1 MSDTKDKIVE
11 LADHLVRTKG
21 FNAFSY
27 KNIADPME
35 IRNAAIHYHF
45 PAKADLGISV
55 IENEMERFRENAE
68 KWRKLPEDK
77 QLAKLVD
84 VFHRYG
90 NHGFICLMGSLAP
103 DFETFSDPMKAKVQ
117 EMGNDLLNWITTCME
132 NGRAKKLLQFE
143 GEAFDRA
150 LLFITNLQS
159 SLILSRVLGPSV
171 FSRIS
176 NRILKDLKP

>member
-11 LADHLVRTKG
+11 MADHLVRTKG

-27 KNIADPME
+27 KDIADPME
-35 IRNAAIHYHF
+35 IKNAAIHYHF
-45 PAKADLGISV
+45 PAKSDLGIGV
-55 IENEMERFRENAE
+55 IEAEIKKFRENVE
-68 KWRKLPEDK
+68 KWRKLPEDR

-90 NHGFICLMGSLAP
+90 TNGFICLMGSLAT
-103 DFETFSDPMKAKVQ
+103 DFETFTDPMKAKVQ
-117 EMGNDLLNWITTCME
+117 EMGTDIVNWLSACLE
-132 NGRAKKLLQFE
+132 NGRAGGRFHFE
-143 GEAFDRA
+143 GEAYDRA
-150 LLFITNLQS
+150 LLLITNLQS

-171 FSRIS
+171 FNRVS

>member
-1 MSDTKDKIVE
+1 MSDTKDKIVT

-27 KNIADPME
+27 KDIADPME
-35 IRNAAIHYHF
+35 IKNAAIHYHF

-55 IENEMERFRENAE
+55 IDSEIAKFMESAE

-84 VFHRYG
+84 VFHRHG
-90 NHGFICLMGSLAP
+90 TNGFICLMGSLAP
-103 DFETFSDPMKAKVQ
+103 DFETFTDPMKEKVQ
-117 EMGNDLLNWITTCME
+117 EMGNVIVNWITACLE
-132 NGRAKKLLQFE
+132 NGRAHQRFHFE
-143 GEAFDRA
+143 GEAYDRA
-150 LLFITNLQS
+150 LLIITNLQS

-171 FSRIS
+171 FNRVS

>member
-1 MSDTKDKIVE
+1 MSDTKDKIVT

-27 KNIADPME
+27 KDIADPME
-35 IRNAAIHYHF
+35 IKNAAIHYHF

-55 IENEMERFRENAE
+55 IDHDMEKFRESAE
-68 KWRKLPEDK
+68 KWKKLPEDK

-84 VFHRYG
+84 VFHRHG
-90 NHGFICLMGSLAP
+90 TNGFICLMGSLAP
-103 DFETFSDPMKAKVQ
+103 DFETFTDPMKAKVQ
-117 EMGNDLLNWITTCME
+117 EMGNTILNWVTTCLE
-132 NGRAKKLLQFE
+132 NGREHQRFHFE

-150 LLFITNLQS
+150 LLIITNLQS

-171 FSRIS
+171 FNRVS

>member
-1 MSDTKDKIVE
+1 MSDTKAKIVTM
-11 LADHLVRTKG
+11 ADHLVRTRG

-27 KNIADPME
+27 KDIADPME
-35 IRNAAIHYHF
+35 IKNAAIHYHF

-55 IENEMERFRENAE
+55 IENEMLKFRENAE

-77 QLAKLVD
+77 QLARLVE
-84 VFHRYG
+84 VFHRNG
-90 NHGFICLMGSLAP
+90 NQGFICLVGSLAP
-103 DFETFSDPMKAKVQ
+103 DFETFEEPMKAKVQ
-117 EMGNDLLNWITTCME
+117 EMSNDLLNWITTCME

-150 LLFITNLQS
+150 LLFVTNLQS
-159 SLILSRVLGPSV
+159 SLILSRVLGLSV
-171 FSRIS
+171 FTRIS

>member
-1 MSDTKDKIVE
+1 MSDTKDKIVA

-27 KNIADPME
+27 KDIADPMD
-35 IRNAAIHYHF
+35 IKNAAIHYHF

-55 IENEMERFRENAE
+55 IDHEIEKFRENAE

-77 QLAKLVD
+77 QLSKLVD
-84 VFHRYG
+84 VFHRCG

-103 DFETFSDPMKAKVQ
+103 DFETFTDPMKTKVQ
-117 EMGNDLLNWITTCME
+117 EMGNDILNWLTALLE
-132 NGRAKKLLQFE
+132 SGREKKLFHFE
-143 GEAFDRA
+143 GEAYDRA
-150 LLFITNLQS
+150 LILITNLQS

-171 FSRIS
+171 FNRVS
-176 NRILKDLKP
+176 NRIIKDLKL